1 MSDPLADCAARST
14 IYDLLCP
21 RPYARG
27 ADPALTGPDAIA
39 DRIAAHFAAH
49 WRREGG
55 LRRLVL
61 TGPAEV
67 DPQVRS

>member
-1 MSDPLADCAARST
+1 MSDPLAASAARSM
-14 IYDLLCP
+14 IFDLLCP

-27 ADPALTGPDAIA
+27 ADPALTGPDSIA
-39 DRIAAHFAAH
+39 DRIAGEFDARW
-49 WRREGG
+49 WRGGG

-67 DPQVRS
+67 DPEAAR